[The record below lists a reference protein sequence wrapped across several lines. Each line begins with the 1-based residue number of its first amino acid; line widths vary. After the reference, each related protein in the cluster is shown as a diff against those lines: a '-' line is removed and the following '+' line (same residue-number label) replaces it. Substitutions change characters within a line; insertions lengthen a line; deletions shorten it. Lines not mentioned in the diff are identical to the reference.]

1 MNLLATDSLSTN
13 SYNSHKQLRFAEL
26 LISLRVPTNHTQP
39 NQGQYNHLPSSSK
52 LPKSITTSMG
62 NFPKLPEGTQLPVG
76 SHQVTVLKYLS
87 EGGFAHIYKVQID
100 PPEEDSEIACLK
112 RVIVPD
118 KNGLN
123 LLRKEVDVMKTL
135 RYGRNI
141 VKYYDSHAER
151 LDNGT
156 YQVLVLME
164 LCPNKSLLD
173 YMNAKIKTK
182 LAESEILKIM
192 LDISIGIYEMHRLN
206 MIHRDIKIEN
216 VLIDAKHNFKLC
228 DFGSTASPIMPPTD
242 QQQFQLLSHDILY
255 QTTPQYRS
263 PEMIDL
269 YRGFP
274 IDDKSDIWAFGC
286 FLYKLCYYTTPFEAN
301 GDIAILHASFQFL
314 PAPSFSGDLKNLI
327 IIMLQESPLL
337 RPNIV
342 QVIMLLSKMMNL
354 EFKDLKLDDFVGV
367 GAYNFQALH
376 EFQRQKHNEI
386 LKNQQLYYQQHQSV
400 SNNSVGNNP
409 VGNNPVGNNPVPNNP
424 VPNNSISRNSSVVS
438 LGEPARTRSK
448 HLQVRGRG
456 QEELQGNLQDQKSQG
471 EYQPKSSQGE
481 YLVPSQANSHLS
493 VEPNIQGQSQSS
505 QPDISAHNSL
515 NSRPSQNSSNK
526 SSSSR
531 DEKIEKT
538 EGITHVED
546 NDDLSD
552 DFSFGEL
559 NDLDNLDNAEERFP
573 SLDDLLDNKIKI
585 SNNYNASEDVN
596 LKKVP
601 KTSTEEER
609 GIQNE
614 DASISDR
621 YMEGNV
627 NRRPLEGNV
636 SNVNRRPLEG
646 NVSNSNPRPLDSNSN
661 NLVNPPQFLVKP
673 VVLGSEEIRKLSR
686 DQLKQYNFQ
695 HQFYQS
701 QLAKQNFQ
709 QPQFVIGQPQQVQP
723 IMVSPRI
730 QSSLGQPIPNK
741 QSQNMPPNASMP
753 QSQQHSPEQVKTK
766 ESREYESKEA
776 WEKHQSQLDKSA
788 MLADDI
794 FAKSPPI
801 SGFEIENNPRKTP
814 GDTHEEVP
822 ERESQLGKVPDFLNV
837 QNPPELDTTDMK
849 QRTDPPYPT
858 EPIFTNPVNGN
869 NPFPVEKFEK
879 FAHLPVENFAHLP
892 VEKFAHLPNEEL
904 PNQPTNERKNA
915 NPWGEYR
922 MPTSN
927 VTTSQG
933 KEPEL
938 DEKLNSLSLGE
949 IRKASIEGVE
959 SNLIDLEVGLESSS
973 NSVAP
978 PSLRHELSQFGMESE
993 SSLIDLDSD
1002 DEKVKGEPKFK
1013 KRISSLQSTSRFS
1026 FQEEVIDWASD
1037 DENPA
1042 NDSRMNRLSIRSSL
1056 KKPKSRKSSE
1066 HKRSDSANSEG
1077 RKRLSFFGGNNV

>member
-1 MNLLATDSLSTN
+1 
-13 SYNSHKQLRFAEL
+13 
-26 LISLRVPTNHTQP
+26 
-39 NQGQYNHLPSSSK
+39 
-52 LPKSITTSMG
+52 MG

-182 LAESEILKIM
+182 LTESEILKIM

-228 DFGSTASPIMPPTD
+228 DFGSTASPIMPPKD

-286 FLYKLCYYTTPFEAN
+286 FLYKLCYYTTPFETN

-354 EFKDLKLDDFVGV
+354 EFKELKLDDFVGV
-367 GAYNFQALH
+367 GPYNFHALH

-386 LKNQQLYYQQHQSV
+386 LKNQQLYYQQHHSV
-400 SNNSVGNNP
+400 SNNSVP
-409 VGNNPVGNNPVPNNP
+409 KK
-424 VPNNSISRNSSVVS
+424 SISRNPSAVS
-438 LGEPARTRSK
+438 LGEPAKTPSK

-456 QEELQGNLQDQKSQG
+456 QEEQLQGQLQDQKSQG
-471 EYQPKSSQGE
+471 QEYQPKQFFQGQG
-481 YLVPSQANSHLS
+481 YLDPSQANSHLS
-493 VEPNIQGQSQSS
+493 VEHTQGQSLSLQTS
-505 QPDISAHNSL
+505 QPHISAQNSL

-526 SSSSR
+526 TGGSG

-538 EGITHVED
+538 EGISQVE
-546 NDDLSD
+546 NSDDLSD

-573 SLDDLLDNKIKI
+573 SLDDLLDNKPKT
-585 SNNYNASEDVN
+585 SNTYNASEDVN
-596 LKKVP
+596 LKKVL
-601 KTSTEEER
+601 KINTDTEER

-614 DASISDR
+614 DGGISDR
-621 YMEGNV
+621 YLEGNV
-627 NRRPLEGNV
+627 NPRPLEGNV
-636 SNVNRRPLEG
+636 NPRPLDG
-646 NVSNSNPRPLDSNSN
+646 NVNPRPLDSNVG
-661 NLVNPPQFLVKP
+661 NLVNHPQFLVKP

-686 DQLKQYNFQ
+686 DQLKQYNYE

-709 QPQFVIGQPQQVQP
+709 QPQFAIGQPQQVQP

-730 QSSLGQPIPNK
+730 QSSLGQPIPNE
-741 QSQNMPPNASMP
+741 QSQNMPLNVASMP

-766 ESREYESKEA
+766 ESRGYESKEA
-776 WEKHQSQLDKSA
+776 WEKRRSQIDKSA

-794 FAKSPPI
+794 FAKSPPKSGI
-801 SGFEIENNPRKTP
+801 SNIGIENNPRTRP
-814 GDTHEEVP
+814 MGDTREDVP
-822 ERESQLGKVPDFLNV
+822 ERDSQLKKVPDFLNV
-837 QNPPELDTTDMK
+837 QNPPELDIIDTK
-849 QRTDPPYPT
+849 QQPDPPYPT
-858 EPIFTNPVNGN
+858 DAIFSNPVNGN
-869 NPFPVEKFEK
+869 NPFPVEKF
-879 FAHLPVENFAHLP
+879 
-892 VEKFAHLPNEEL
+892 AHLPNEEL
-904 PNQPTNERKNA
+904 STQPTNERKNA

-938 DEKLNSLSLGE
+938 DEKLNSMSLGE
-949 IRKASIEGVE
+949 IRKASIEDVE

-973 NSVAP
+973 NSLAP
-978 PSLRHELSQFGMESE
+978 PSLRHELSKFGMESE
-993 SSLIDLDSD
+993 TSLIDLDSD
-1002 DEKVKGEPKFK
+1002 EEKVAKGEPKFK
-1013 KRISSLQSTSRFS
+1013 KRISSLQNTSRFS

-1042 NDSRMNRLSIRSSL
+1042 NDSRMNRLSIRNSL

-1077 RKRLSFFGGNNV
+1077 KKRISFFGGNNV